1 MIDVDIPDYG
11 RLLLSH
17 LVLDY
22 NGTLACDGDLLPGV
36 AKRLTALSAD
46 LQIHVV
52 TADTF
57 GKAGAGLQGIPCDL
71 VVLAADGQDTAK
83 RDYVQRLGPDT
94 AAAIGNGRND
104 ALMLAAARLGIAVL
118 QEEGAASRTLVAAD
132 LVCPHINAALDLF
145 DHPGRL
151 VASLRS

>member
-1 MIDVDIPDYG
+1 MNVDIPDFG
-11 RLLLSH
+11 RLDLAH

-36 AKRLTALSAD
+36 AQRLTARAVD

-57 GKAGAGLQGIPCDL
+57 GKARAGLQGLPCDL
-71 VVLAADGQDTAK
+71 VVLGTDGQDEAK
-83 RDYVQRLGPDT
+83 RTYVERLGSD
-94 AAAIGNGRND
+94 AVVAIGNGRND
-104 ALMLAAARLGIAVL
+104 ALMLEIARLGIAVV
-118 QEEGAASRTLVAAD
+118 QEEGAAARTLAAAD

-151 VASLRS
+151 IASLRS